1 MSERRDIARKLL
13 AGIHTTALY
22 KDKKMLAAGDL
33 EGYARVMQRRS
44 RIQVWLGIG
53 LAITFAFNGVLD
65 IVDYGAEGLTSDLV
79 VGIVSIGAALMFLAV
94 WNREGERVRVLTT
107 QALALL
113 DSEPAPDSAAETRNP
128 SPYMP

>member
-1 MSERRDIARKLL
+1 MSERRDIARSLL

-22 KDKKMLAAGDL
+22 KDKQMLAAGDL
-33 EGYARVMQRRS
+33 AGYARVMQRRS

-53 LAITFAFNGVLD
+53 LAITFTFNGILN
-65 IVDYGAEGLTSDLV
+65 IIDYGADGQTFDLV
-79 VGIVSIGAALMFLAV
+79 MGIVSIGAALMFLAV

-113 DSEPAPDSAAETRNP
+113 DSEPVPDTRNP

>member
-1 MSERRDIARKLL
+1 MSERRDIALELL
-13 AGIHTTALY
+13 QGVHTTLLY
-22 KDKKMLAAGDL
+22 KDKQQLAAGDL
-33 EGYARVMQRRS
+33 HGFAHSMQRRA

-53 LAITFAFNGVLD
+53 LAITFSFNGILNL
-65 IVDYGAEGLTSDLV
+65 IDYGAGGRTSDLV
-79 VGIVSIGAALMFLAV
+79 MGIIAIGAALLFLAV

-113 DSEPAPDSAAETRNP
+113 DAEPASDTDTDPRNP